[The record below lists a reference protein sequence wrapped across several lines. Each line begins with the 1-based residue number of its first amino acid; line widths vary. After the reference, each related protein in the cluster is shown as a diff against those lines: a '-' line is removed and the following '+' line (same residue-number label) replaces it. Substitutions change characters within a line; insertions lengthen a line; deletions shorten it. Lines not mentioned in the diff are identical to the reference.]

1 MSQNTLSR
9 WQEVRS
15 DELYLGGRWRVAGV
29 QRRPHKGR
37 EASGESQ
44 KFGKNLPDHHPG
56 PSPLD
61 SPSCLLP
68 CPCPQIY
75 AVSRLESLLP
85 SRPADAQ

>member
-44 KFGKNLPDHHPG
+44 KFGKNLPD
-56 PSPLD
+56 
-61 SPSCLLP
+61 
-68 CPCPQIY
+68 QIGVWE
-75 AVSRLESLLP
+75 ALQAERE
-85 SRPADAQ
+85 QM